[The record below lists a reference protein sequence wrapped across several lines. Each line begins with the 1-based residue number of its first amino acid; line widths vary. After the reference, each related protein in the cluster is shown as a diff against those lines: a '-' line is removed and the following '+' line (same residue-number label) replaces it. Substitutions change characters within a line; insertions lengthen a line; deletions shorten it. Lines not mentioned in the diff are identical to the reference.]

1 MRQRGKLNFEL
12 IWRELRPLIELK
24 EMPEMREIE
33 DQLKKLIAK
42 VDRIGT

>member
-1 MRQRGKLNFEL
+1 MAAKKSFDLN
-12 IWRELRPLIELK
+12 PVIELK
-24 EMPEMREIE
+24 EMPEIE